1 MVNTTRQKKES
12 KNPICN
18 GLNWHLAKESRPA
31 PNALRRCQKAG
42 CSTTVVFT
50 LGVGKTGV
58 QFPTARKLNGLT
70 SFSSYFIFKLDM
82 AKLSSQDIKKVNY
95 FRNLFPHTIKVK
107 VSLSNEGGFC
117 VEVLTFPGCLT
128 QAETFSE
135 LIEMVNDAVATI
147 LQVPRKYLP
156 YMPTY
161 MPPVTL
167 AQRLNIFPSLKV
179 LNKSVTFSI
188 Q

>member
-1 MVNTTRQKKES
+1 
-12 KNPICN
+12 
-18 GLNWHLAKESRPA
+18 
-31 PNALRRCQKAG
+31 
-42 CSTTVVFT
+42 
-50 LGVGKTGV
+50 
-58 QFPTARKLNGLT
+58 
-70 SFSSYFIFKLDM
+70 M